1 MAKEEAELLNIPI
14 ESILS
19 RLATSKEGLTSNE
32 AEDRLAQYGPNELAH
47 KKKRLL
53 ILEFLARFKNPLI
66 VILLFAGVISGI
78 LGDLASMSIIITIIT
93 ISVLLDFYQESRAEQ
108 AAELLQ
114 EKVTV
119 TTTVFRDGTR
129 RDLKLSE
136 IVLGDVIELAA
147 GDVVPADARLLTA
160 KDLFVDQ
167 SALTGESF
175 PVEKS
180 PELPTA
186 KNLILTEWPNGVFMG
201 TPVVSG
207 NGIAVVLKTGG
218 NTEYGKIAKRMA
230 VREQD
235 TEFERATKKFGF
247 LILEVTF
254 LLVLFVFFVLSLL
267 KQNELESFLFALA
280 LAVGLTPDLL
290 PVIISINLSRGALA
304 MSKKGVIVKRLASIQ
319 NFGNMDVLCTDKT
332 GTLTE
337 NKIALILHINL
348 LGNDDDKVLRFSF
361 INSYFQTG
369 LKGALDEAILA
380 FKTIDISD
388 VQKVDE
394 IPFDFIRKRVSII
407 VRQEEQNCL
416 ITKGAP
422 EEILKVCTSYEL
434 NGEVSDLTHD
444 FQEKIN
450 QKYLDLSQDG
460 YRVLSVCYKKI
471 PGQRQQQY
479 EITAENKMIFLGF
492 VAFIDPPKE
501 SAKESLQ
508 LLQQAGIEVKVLTGD
523 NDLVARKTCEQLG
536 FPIRGVILGSEL
548 PQLDDI
554 ALARIVEKTNI
565 FARVTPVQKSRIL
578 HVLKNNGHVVG
589 YMGDGINDAPSIKA
603 ADVGISVDNAVDV
616 AKEAADIIL
625 LQKKLRVLYDGVIEG
640 RKTFSNTLKYILM
653 STSSNF
659 GNMFS
664 VAAAAIFLP
673 FLPMAPTQILLNNL
687 LYDLSESTIPT
698 DNVDEFALKKPTR
711 IDISYIRKFM
721 LVMGSLSSIFD
732 ILTFIVMLGVFNADV
747 HLFQTGWFVESL
759 CTQTLVIFALRTRV
773 SPFFKSKPSKPLLW
787 SSLAIAGLAIA
798 IPFTFLGALFQFSPL
813 PLDYFLFLLVVIGTY
828 FALVEIV
835 KARFDKKYGYLLER
849 GYVHATKQ
857 TLS

>member
-1 MAKEEAELLNIPI
+1 MAKEEAELLNIPN
-14 ESILS
+14 ENLLS
-19 RLATSKEGLTSNE
+19 RLATSEVGLTSQV
-32 AEDRLAQYGPNELAH
+32 AEERLAQYGPNELAH
-47 KKKRLL
+47 KKKRIA
-53 ILEFLARFKNPLI
+53 ILEFFAHFKNPLI
-66 VILLFAGVISGI
+66 MILLFAGIISGI

-93 ISVLLDFYQESRAEQ
+93 ISIILDFYQESKAEQ

-119 TTTVFRDGTR
+119 TTTVFRDGVK
-129 RDLKLSE
+129 RDLKISE
-136 IVLGDVIELAA
+136 IVPGDVIELSA
-147 GDVVPADARLLTA
+147 GDLVPADSRLLTA

-180 PELPTA
+180 ADPSNA
-186 KNLILTEWPNGVFMG
+186 KNLIITESPNGIFMG

-207 NGIAVVLKTGG
+207 NGIAVVLKSGG
-218 NTEYGKIAKRMA
+218 NTEYGKIAKRLA

-235 TEFERATKKFGF
+235 TEFERATKKLGF
-247 LILEVTF
+247 LILDVTL
-254 LLVLFVFFVLSLL
+254 LLVLFVFFVLALL
-267 KQNELESFLFALA
+267 EHDVLESFLFALA

-290 PVIISINLSRGALA
+290 PVIVSINLSRGALA

-337 NKIALILHINL
+337 NKIALIMHINS
-348 LGNDDDKVLRFSF
+348 LGTDDDKVLLHSF

-394 IPFDFIRKRVSII
+394 IPFDFIRKRVSIA
-407 VRQEEQNCL
+407 VRKNDQKCL

-422 EEILKVCTSYEL
+422 EEILKVCTAYEL
-434 NGEVSDLTHD
+434 NREVSDLTPE
-444 FQEKIN
+444 FQTKID
-450 QKYLDLSQDG
+450 QKYMDLSRDG
-460 YRVLSVCYKKI
+460 YRVLSVCYKHI
-471 PGQRQQQY
+471 PDTHQQHY
-479 EITAENKMIFLGF
+479 EIKDEVDMTFLGF

-501 SAKESLQ
+501 TAKESLQ
-508 LLQQAGIEVKVLTGD
+508 LLRQAGIEVKVITGD
-523 NDLVARKTCEQLG
+523 NDLVARKTCEKLD
-536 FPIRGVILGSEL
+536 FPIRGVTLGSEL
-548 PQLDDI
+548 SQLDDN
-554 ALARIVEKTNI
+554 ALARVVEKTNI

-578 HVLKNNGHVVG
+578 HILRGNGHIVG

-640 RKTFSNTLKYILM
+640 RKTFNNTLKYILM

-687 LYDLSESTIPT
+687 LYDVSESTIPT
-698 DNVDEFALKKPTR
+698 DNVDESALKKPTR

-721 LVMGSLSSIFD
+721 LLMGSLSSIFD
-732 ILTFIVMLGVFNADV
+732 ILTFIVMLWVFNADV

-787 SSLAIAGLAIA
+787 STLGIAGLAIA
-798 IPFTFLGALFQFSPL
+798 IPFTFIGPLFHFRPL
-813 PLDYFLFLLVVIGTY
+813 PLDYFLFLLAVIGIY
-828 FALVEIV
+828 FALVEFV
-835 KARFDKKYGYLLER
+835 KAKFDKKYGFLLER
-849 GYVHATKQ
+849 GYVRATPL
-857 TLS
+857 TA

>member
-1 MAKEEAELLNIPI
+1 MAKEEAELLNIPM
-14 ESILS
+14 ENLFSK
-19 RLATSKEGLTSNE
+19 LATSKEGLSSQE
-32 AEDRLAQYGPNELAH
+32 AEDRLVQYGPNELAH
-47 KKKRLL
+47 KKERVK
-53 ILEFLARFKNPLI
+53 ILQFVARFKNPLI
-66 VILLFAGVISGI
+66 VILLFAAVLSGI

-93 ISVLLDFYQESRAEQ
+93 ISVILDFYQESRAEQ
-108 AAELLQ
+108 AAKLLQ
-114 EKVTV
+114 EKVSV
-119 TTTVFRDGTR
+119 TASVFRDGAK
-129 RDLKLSE
+129 RDLKMSE
-136 IVLGDVIELAA
+136 IVPGDVIELSA
-147 GDVVPADARLLTA
+147 GDVVPADARVLIA

-180 PELPTA
+180 ASLPTV

-207 NGIAVVLKTGG
+207 NGIAVVLKSGG
-218 NTEYGKIAKRMA
+218 NTEYGKIAKRL
-230 VREQD
+230 VGREQD
-235 TEFERATKKFGF
+235 TEFERATKKFGL
-247 LILEVTF
+247 LILEVTL

-267 KQNELESFLFALA
+267 KENELESFLFALA

-337 NKIALILHINL
+337 NKITLMLHINL
-348 LGNDDDKVLRFSF
+348 FGKDDDEVLRFSF

-388 VQKVDE
+388 IQKVDE
-394 IPFDFIRKRVSII
+394 IPFDFIRKRVSIA
-407 VRQEEQNCL
+407 VRQEEHHCI

-422 EEILKVCTSYEL
+422 EEILKVCSSYKL
-434 NGEVSDLTHD
+434 NGEVSDLTPE
-444 FQEKIN
+444 FQAKIV
-450 QKYLDLSQDG
+450 QKYIELSGDG
-460 YRVLSVCYKKI
+460 YRVLSVCYKEVSSTH
-471 PGQRQQQY
+471 PLQY
-479 EITAENKMIFLGF
+479 EIHDEVNMTFSGF
-492 VAFIDPPKE
+492 VAFIDPPKAT
-501 SAKESLQ
+501 AKESLQ
-508 LLQQAGIEVKVLTGD
+508 LLRQAGIEVKVITGD

-536 FPIRGVILGSEL
+536 FPIRGVTLGSEL
-548 PQLDDI
+548 PQLDDY
-554 ALARIVEKTNI
+554 ALARVVENTNI

-578 HVLKNNGHVVG
+578 HILKSNGHVVG

-625 LQKKLRVLYDGVIEG
+625 VEKKLRVLYDGVIEG
-640 RKTFSNTLKYILM
+640 RKTFTNTLKYILM

-664 VAAAAIFLP
+664 VAIAAIFLP
-673 FLPMAPTQILLNNL
+673 FLPMSPTQILLNNL

-698 DNVDEFALKKPTR
+698 DNVDESALKRPTR

-721 LVMGSLSSIFD
+721 LLMGSVSSLFD
-732 ILTFIVMLGVFNADV
+732 ILTFIVMIGVFNANE

-773 SPFFKSKPSKPLLW
+773 SPFFKSKPSKALLW
-787 SSLAIAGLAIA
+787 SSIGIAGLAIA
-798 IPFTFLGALFQFSPL
+798 IPFTFLGPLFHFATL
-813 PLDYFLFLLVVIGTY
+813 PLDYFLFLVVVIGTY
-828 FALVEIV
+828 FVLVEIV
-835 KARFDKKYGYLLER
+835 KAKFDKKYGFLLQRDYL
-849 GYVHATKQ
+849 HATP
-857 TLS
+857 LSA